1 MMILAE
7 GTVRFFD
14 SQRNF
19 GFIVVDD
26 GSEVFVHG
34 SAVTGGTGRT
44 PKEGQRAT
52 FDVEDGPKGKRA
64 TNVVLSDEF
73 REVPQSTR
81 PRRDDRGGGGGY
93 RGGGGGG
100 YRGGGGGRGP
110 RPPKRFGK
118 RDF

>member
-1 MMILAE
+1 MMILTE

-44 PKEGQRAT
+44 PKEGQRAA

-64 TNVVLSDEF
+64 TNVVLSEEF
-73 REVPQSTR
+73 RAVPPSPR
-81 PRRDDRGGGGGY
+81 PRRDDRGGGGY
-93 RGGGGGG
+93 RGGG
-100 YRGGGGGRGP
+100 RAP
-110 RPPKRFGK
+110 RPPRRFGK

>member
-1 MMILAE
+1 MIILAE

-26 GSEVFVHG
+26 GTEVFVHG
-34 SAVTGGTGRT
+34 SAVTGGAGRV
-44 PKEGQRAT
+44 PREGQRAT
-52 FDVEDGPKGKRA
+52 FEVEDDPKGKRA
-64 TNVVLSDEF
+64 TQVVLLDEF
-73 REVPQSTR
+73 REVPPSTR
-81 PRRDDRGGGGGY
+81 PRRDDR

-100 YRGGGGGRGP
+100 GFRGGRGGGS